1 MGRQLQRLFLLAI
14 VTLAG
19 CSAPIAAAS
28 SGVASDTASL
38 LSKVN
43 VYHLTEKEL
52 STQATINGYKYWPDD
67 ALDP

>member
-14 VTLAG
+14 VALAG
-19 CSAPIAAAS
+19 CSAPIAAS
-28 SGVASDTASL
+28 TSGVASDTASL

-52 STQATINGYKYWPDD
+52 STQATINGYKYWPDA

>member
-1 MGRQLQRLFLLAI
+1 MRLQTLFLVAM
-14 VTLAG
+14 TALAG

-52 STQATINGYKYWPDD
+52 STQATINGYKYWPDA

>member
-1 MGRQLQRLFLLAI
+1 M
-14 VTLAG
+14 
-19 CSAPIAAAS
+19 
-28 SGVASDTASL
+28 ASDTASL

-52 STQATINGYKYWPDD
+52 STQATINGYKYWPDP